1 MTSVV
6 PDTTSPIAAPPPTR
20 QRLLAAVRR
29 NRPLTAG
36 VGLLLLLILAMSV
49 GPVLSPYNASNIDLR
64 AALQSPNPAH
74 WLGTDNLG
82 RDVLTRIVAA
92 ARLDLQIA
100 VICVILPFGVGS
112 LVGAISGYIGGK
124 VDAVLMRLVDML
136 WAFPFYVLV
145 IAIVGTLGPGLANMY
160 LAFTLVVWISFARIV
175 RGEVLVLKRAEYVM
189 AAQVLGFSHARIIL
203 RHVLPNAITPAIVFA
218 MADVILTILA
228 VTSLSFLGLGI
239 QPPAAEWGLMIA
251 EGRNFIFDAW
261 WISTFPG
268 IAIIFTGIT
277 FALLGDGIDDFLR
290 PSG

>member
-1 MTSVV
+1 MTD
-6 PDTTSPIAAPPPTR
+6 PAPTMMDAEPHRKRRYTVKGNPP
-20 QRLLAAVRR
+20 LLSG
-29 NRPLTAG
+29 LI
-36 VGLLLLLILAMSV
+36 LLLLLVVAMLL
-49 GPVLSPYNASNIDLR
+49 GPGLSPYNSAAIDLR
-64 AALQSPNPAH
+64 GALQTPNSAH

-82 RDVLTRIVAA
+82 RDLLTRILVA

-100 VICVILPFGVGS
+100 LVCVLLPFIMGS
-112 LVGAISGYIGGK
+112 LIGAISGYIGGK
-124 VDAVLMRLVDML
+124 FDAIIMRLVDIL

-175 RGEVLVLKRAEYVM
+175 RGEVLILKRAEYVL
-189 AAQVLGFSHARIIL
+189 AARVLGYSHARIIL
-203 RHVLPNAITPAIVFA
+203 RHVLLNAITPAIVFA
-218 MADVILTILA
+218 MADIVLTILA

-268 IAIIFTGIT
+268 LAIIFTGIT
-277 FALLGDGIDDFLR
+277 FMLLGDGIDDLLR
-290 PSG
+290 PKG